1 MTAFLAILSLAGIGL
16 ILGIGLGIAAK
27 KFGVAVDRHEE
38 EVMQVLPGTNCG
50 ACGFPGCQAYAAAVV
65 SGKAPVNACIAGG
78 NEVNMKLAE
87 VMGAELEE
95 SVPQVAVVCCRGG
108 KNKVE
113 EKFIYQG
120 INNCLA
126 ASLLQGG
133 GKRCPYGCLGFGSC
147 VDACPFGA
155 LKMDE
160 NCLPVVDE
168 DACTGCGLCVKV
180 CPGNIIQLIPRETKA
195 YVACVSK
202 DRGKDVRE
210 ICNVGC
216 FGCGICA
223 KVAPQAITMD
233 GNLPHIHSDN
243 MEKIAKA
250 VEKCP
255 AKVLIVRENVS
266 SSS

>member
-1 MTAFLAILSLAGIGL
+1 MTALLAILSLAGIGL
-16 ILGIGLGIAAK
+16 ILGIGIGIAAK
-27 KFGVAVDRHEE
+27 KFGIAVDRREE
-38 EVMQVLPGTNCG
+38 EVMQTLPGTNCG
-50 ACGFPGCQAYAAAVV
+50 ACGFPGCQAYAVAAA

-78 NEVNMKLAE
+78 NEVSRKLAE
-87 VMGAELEE
+87 VMGTKLEE

-108 KNKVE
+108 KDKVG

-120 INNCLA
+120 VNDCLA

-133 GKRCPYGCLGFGSC
+133 GKKCQYGCLGFGSC

-155 LKMDE
+155 LKMSED
-160 NCLPVVDE
+160 NLPIVDE
-168 DACTGCGLCVKV
+168 DACTGCGLCVKI
-180 CPGNIIQLIPRETKA
+180 CPRNIIQLIPMEQKVYA
-195 YVACVSK
+195 ACVSK

-216 FGCGICA
+216 FGCRVCA

-233 GNLPHIHSDN
+233 GNLPHINSDS
-243 MEKIAKA
+243 MEKIADA

-255 AKVLIVRENVS
+255 AKVFVVRENVS
-266 SSS
+266 NST